1 MLSKIDIHG
10 KPALNSLQVTNMF
23 KKRDSI
29 EQVEE
34 SDQLAPKFDENGL
47 IVVTTIDQSTGEILM
62 VGYMDK
68 EALEKTIITK
78 EAHYFSRSRNVL
90 WHKGAKSGYTQKV
103 KEILIDDDQDALCLK
118 VDIGDKG
125 ASCHVGYKSCFYRS
139 IPLGNIENSEKIEM
153 EFKETE
159 KTFDPKK
166 VYKDEPNPTK
176 L

>member
-10 KPALNSLQVTNMF
+10 KPALNLLQVTNMF
-23 KKRDSI
+23 KKRNSI

-78 EAHYFSRSRNVL
+78 EAHYFSRSRNAL

-125 ASCHVGYKSCFYRS
+125 ASCHVGYKSCFYRE
-139 IPLGNIENSEKIEM
+139 IDLEDTENKPGLR
-153 EFKETE
+153 FKT
-159 KTFDPKK
+159 KTKVFDPKE
-166 VYKDEPNPTK
+166 VYEDEPSPTK